1 MNPRIALAVLA
12 ALSTLS
18 VMPADARPIGKARN
32 QQVTVLDVAA
42 VPAYPVTETTGR
54 PGRRA
59 ASPSTKRLRTADHS
73 RRSREASP
81 SPPEGQMAYL
91 PHPAGCPARAF
102 CACGASVRIFGRSI
116 RELWPVV
123 AWKRFAAAEP
133 ASGNVAIEKRRSHLF
148 VLEQHVSGS
157 DWLVSDYNS
166 GGHLSRRHVRD
177 ISGLLVVNPHLT
189 KQRYSQR

>member
-1 MNPRIALAVLA
+1 
-12 ALSTLS
+12 
-18 VMPADARPIGKARN
+18 
-32 QQVTVLDVAA
+32 
-42 VPAYPVTETTGR
+42 
-54 PGRRA
+54 
-59 ASPSTKRLRTADHS
+59 
-73 RRSREASP
+73 
-81 SPPEGQMAYL
+81 MAYL